1 MTLTIAPIVEGHGDT
16 QAVPILLR
24 RVCTELFDEAYVSVL
39 PPIRVP
45 KSKLVKPPELARAVS
60 LADLKLREKDAGQRL
75 VLILFDAD
83 QDRACELAPRLLTT
97 LRAERPHMDVALV
110 LAVPE
115 FETWFIAAAESLGE
129 YLDLAGSEIPD
140 DVDAAGLKK
149 AWLQQRFRG
158 RYTETIEQPALAAR
172 MDLHRCRSRSR
183 SFDKLCREL
192 QQRLP
197 SSRR

>member
-1 MTLTIAPIVEGHGDT
+1 MPLTIAPIVEGHGDT

-24 RVCTELFDEAYVSVL
+24 RICAELFDQPFVGVL

-45 KSKLVKPPELARAVS
+45 KTKLIKPPELARAVS
-60 LADLKLREKDAGQRL
+60 LADLKLRERSVQRRL
-75 VLILFDAD
+75 ILILFDAD
-83 QDRACELAPRLLTT
+83 DDRACELAPALLTT
-97 LRAERPHMDVALV
+97 LQADRQDVDVALV

-129 YLDLAGSEIPD
+129 YLELTGSEIPD

-149 AWLQQRFRG
+149 AWLQQHFRG

-172 MDLHRCRSRSR
+172 MDLTRCRSRSR

-192 QQRLP
+192 QKRV
-197 SSRR
+197 

>member
-1 MTLTIAPIVEGHGDT
+1 MALTIAPIVEGHGDT
-16 QAVPILLR
+16 HAVPILLR
-24 RVCTELFDEAYVSVL
+24 RICTELLDQAYVSVL

-60 LADLKLREKDAGQRL
+60 LADLKLRQKDAERR
-75 VLILFDAD
+75 LILIIFDAD
-83 QDRACELAPRLLTT
+83 QDRACELAPKLLTS
-97 LRAERPHMDVALV
+97 LRAERQDVDVALV

-129 YLDLAGSEIPD
+129 YLELAGSVIPN

-149 AWLQQRFRG
+149 AWLQQRFRE

-172 MDLHRCRSRSR
+172 MDLRRCRSRSR

-192 QQRLP
+192 GKRVF
-197 SSRR
+197 

>member
-1 MTLTIAPIVEGHGDT
+1 MTLTIASIVEGHGDT

-24 RVCTELFDEAYVSVL
+24 RIYTELFDQAFVSVL

-45 KSKLVKPPELARAVS
+45 KSKLIKPPDLARAVS
-60 LADLKLREKDAGQRL
+60 LADLKLRQSDAERRL
-75 VLILFDAD
+75 ILILFDAD
-83 QDRACELAPRLLTT
+83 QDPACDLAPKLLTT
-97 LRAERPHMDVALV
+97 LRAERPDVDVALV

-115 FETWFIAAAESLGE
+115 FETWFIAAAESLGD
-129 YLDLAGSEIPD
+129 YLELTGSLPN

-149 AWLQQRFRG
+149 AWLQQHFRA

-172 MDLHRCRSRSR
+172 MDLRLCRSRSR

-192 QQRLP
+192 EKRL
-197 SSRR
+197 